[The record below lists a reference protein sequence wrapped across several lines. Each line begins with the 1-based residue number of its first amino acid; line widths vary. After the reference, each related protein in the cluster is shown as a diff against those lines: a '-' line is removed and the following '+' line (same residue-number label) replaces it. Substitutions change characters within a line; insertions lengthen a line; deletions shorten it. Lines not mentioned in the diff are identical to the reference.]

1 MSSVPQGYHDG
12 SPTQSQ
18 ASPQQPSSTEIP
30 IETLIDHLL
39 NAKKALNS
47 IDTLWRANEIVS
59 TAQAALE
66 ESVIISART
75 GFLRRGITQ
84 QVRLIEK
91 TRNGLEQ
98 VKRDGDAEFT
108 VCPPIPGLPWPA
120 VYHHTVQKL
129 TAVIGRSTLP
139 RRSRQTP
146 QIHHVPPRL
155 HIRRF
160 PVATCKRRTAK
171 LGLIHRPLLHRHPPF
186 LNTHIHGHRRHI
198 QTIFPSRFRRFGFT
212 EAGVAGRY

>member
-1 MSSVPQGYHDG
+1 MTSVPQGSDHG
-12 SPTQSQ
+12 SLAN
-18 ASPQQPSSTEIP
+18 ASHNPQTSDLP

-47 IDTLWRANEIVS
+47 IDTLWRANDIVS

-91 TRNGLEQ
+91 ARNGLEQ

-108 VCPPIPGLPWPA
+108 VSLPMSLA
-120 VYHHTVQKL
+120 RYARESIIVQC
-129 TAVIGRSTLP
+129 IS
-139 RRSRQTP
+139 
-146 QIHHVPPRL
+146 
-155 HIRRF
+155 
-160 PVATCKRRTAK
+160 
-171 LGLIHRPLLHRHPPF
+171 
-186 LNTHIHGHRRHI
+186 
-198 QTIFPSRFRRFGFT
+198 
-212 EAGVAGRY
+212 

>member
-1 MSSVPQGYHDG
+1 MASVPQGSHHA
-12 SPTQSQ
+12 SPTN
-18 ASPQQPSSTEIP
+18 ASHNPEASDLP

-47 IDTLWRANEIVS
+47 IDTLWRANDIVS

-98 VKRDGDAEFT
+98 IKRDGDAEFT
-108 VCPPIPGLPWPA
+108 VSLSMSLA
-120 VYHHTVQKL
+120 RY
-129 TAVIGRSTLP
+129 A
-139 RRSRQTP
+139 RRSVIVQC
-146 QIHHVPPRL
+146 I
-155 HIRRF
+155 
-160 PVATCKRRTAK
+160 
-171 LGLIHRPLLHRHPPF
+171 
-186 LNTHIHGHRRHI
+186 N
-198 QTIFPSRFRRFGFT
+198 
-212 EAGVAGRY
+212 